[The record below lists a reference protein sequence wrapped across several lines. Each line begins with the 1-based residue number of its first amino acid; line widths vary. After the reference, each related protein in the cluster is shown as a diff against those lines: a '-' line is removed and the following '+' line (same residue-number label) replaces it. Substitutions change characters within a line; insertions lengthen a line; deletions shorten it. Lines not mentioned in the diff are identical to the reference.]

1 MWAER
6 SRSRLARGW
15 GRPIGHAGAG
25 WPSTHHQLPTAH
37 ASRASARAAAPR
49 ELAAGPVLLRCDG
62 LPGLPG
68 VCGAVRAP
76 HVPRHRPPSPALPAD
91 MAQPQQPEYWEA
103 DASGQLALKPLPL
116 PFPLCHTYVNHK
128 YKVIFIIHPKR

>member
-1 MWAER
+1 
-6 SRSRLARGW
+6 
-15 GRPIGHAGAG
+15 
-25 WPSTHHQLPTAH
+25 
-37 ASRASARAAAPR
+37 
-49 ELAAGPVLLRCDG
+49 
-62 LPGLPG
+62 
-68 VCGAVRAP
+68 
-76 HVPRHRPPSPALPAD
+76 